1 MNILFDLLRFRKLI
15 APYILELLFWA
26 GVAGT
31 LYGSYWLFMHDH
43 WAWWVA
49 LVFGTLLTRL
59 IFEFAL
65 LAFRS
70 YDRLVDIRNALTAD
84 AHADKTSSRP

>member
-1 MNILFDLLRFRKLI
+1 MTTLADILRFRLMI

-26 GVAGT
+26 GIAGT
-31 LYGSYWLFMHDH
+31 FYGSYWLYTHNH

-49 LVFGTLLTRL
+49 LLFGVLVTRFV
-59 IFEFAL
+59 FEFAM

-70 YDRLVDIRNALTAD
+70 YDRLIEIRDALRVAGGTE
-84 AHADKTSSRP
+84 R

>member
-1 MNILFDLLRFRKLI
+1 MSTLLDLLRFRKLI

-26 GVAGT
+26 GIAGM
-31 LYGSYWLFMHDH
+31 LYGSYWLFVHDH
-43 WAWWVA
+43 WAWWLA

-70 YDRLVDIRNALTAD
+70 YDRLVEIRDALTA
-84 AHADKTSSRP
+84 SQRPDQG